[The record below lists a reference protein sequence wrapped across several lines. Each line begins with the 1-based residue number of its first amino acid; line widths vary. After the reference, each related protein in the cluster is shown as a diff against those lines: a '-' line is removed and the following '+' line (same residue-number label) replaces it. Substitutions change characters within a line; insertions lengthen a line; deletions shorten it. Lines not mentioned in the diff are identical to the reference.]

1 MIADLLSH
9 TGFLAKGFSINL
21 LISVTA
27 MSVGT
32 IIGVFLGLWR
42 FKRHLGGSPLGG
54 LGTSICRNVPSF
66 LLLFYMA
73 SMVPSE
79 VEVGS
84 QIIALPLWI
93 KATVALIFPVI
104 GFASDQTLG
113 YFQQRREGTSGAFET
128 FAVAWLQYFLII
140 IMASATAS
148 VIGADEIVGRA
159 NILISQSG
167 DDSLLLPTYLFVS
180 IWFISTGLLFSGVL
194 KLILSR
200 TNINS

>member
-1 MIADLLSH
+1 MIAYLLSH
-9 TGFLAKGFSINL
+9 TGFLAEGFAINL
-21 LISVTA
+21 LMSALA

-32 IIGVFLGLWR
+32 IIGVFLGSWR
-42 FKRHLGGSPLGG
+42 FKRHLGGSALGG

-66 LLLFYMA
+66 VLLFYLT

-84 QIIALPLWI
+84 QIIAVPLWV
-93 KATVALIFPVI
+93 KATVAYIFPVT

-113 YFQQRREGTSGAFET
+113 YFQHRRDGTSGAFET

-140 IMASATAS
+140 IMVSATAS

-180 IWFISTGLLFSGVL
+180 LWFISAGLLFSGVL
-194 KLILSR
+194 KLILNR

>member
-1 MIADLLSH
+1 
-9 TGFLAKGFSINL
+9 
-21 LISVTA
+21 
-27 MSVGT
+27 
-32 IIGVFLGLWR
+32 
-42 FKRHLGGSPLGG
+42 
-54 LGTSICRNVPSF
+54 
-66 LLLFYMA
+66 
-73 SMVPSE
+73 MVPSE

-180 IWFISTGLLFSGVL
+180 IWFISAGLLFSGVL